1 MPSTT
6 PLRSGA
12 TLRATARPPS
22 LDELGEIPWLNSLTP
37 AERQRALD
45 ALVVNEVQVGELIC
59 RIGRPATYW
68 FGLLD
73 GLLKMSNDDSQGA
86 VITFTG
92 VAPGGWFGE
101 GTVLKREPCRFH
113 AQALSRSQLAILPV
127 EAFHALL
134 DNSIRFN
141 RLVMDQLNERLS
153 HFIGAREW
161 ERLRRP
167 DLRVACQLAQLHNP
181 VLHPRAGTVVKLR
194 QQELADLAG
203 LSRQCVNRS
212 LAQLQVRGLVR
223 VQYGGVQVLDAAAL
237 AREVRTGHG

>member
-1 MPSTT
+1 MTSESKDA
-6 PLRSGA
+6 R
-12 TLRATARPPS
+12 TLAA
-22 LDELGEIPWLNSLTP
+22 DIPWLAVLTDAERDRAWNSLRFAAADTGTLVCRQG
-37 AERQRALD
+37 ERIAGWLG
-45 ALVVNEVQVGELIC
+45 V
-59 RIGRPATYW
+59 
-68 FGLLD
+68 LD
-73 GLLKMSNDDSQGA
+73 GLVRVASTDQSGCTTT
-86 VITFTG
+86 ITG
-92 VAPGGWFGE
+92 VLAGGWFGE

-153 HFIGAREW
+153 QFIAAREW

>member
-1 MPSTT
+1 MTSESKDA
-6 PLRSGA
+6 R
-12 TLRATARPPS
+12 TLAA
-22 LDELGEIPWLNSLTP
+22 DIPWLAVLTDAERDRAWNSLRFAAADTGTLVCRQG
-37 AERQRALD
+37 ERIAGWLG
-45 ALVVNEVQVGELIC
+45 V
-59 RIGRPATYW
+59 
-68 FGLLD
+68 LD
-73 GLLKMSNDDSQGA
+73 GLVRVASTDQSGCTTT
-86 VITFTG
+86 ITG
-92 VAPGGWFGE
+92 VLAGGWFGE

-153 HFIGAREW
+153 QFIAAREW

-223 VQYGGVQVLDAAAL
+223 VLYGGVQVLDAAAL
-237 AREVRTGHG
+237 AREVRASHG

>member
-1 MPSTT
+1 MTSESKDA
-6 PLRSGA
+6 R
-12 TLRATARPPS
+12 TLAA
-22 LDELGEIPWLNSLTP
+22 EIPWLAVLTDAERDRAWNSLRFAAADTGTLVCRQG
-37 AERQRALD
+37 ERIAGWLG
-45 ALVVNEVQVGELIC
+45 V
-59 RIGRPATYW
+59 
-68 FGLLD
+68 LD
-73 GLLKMSNDDSQGA
+73 GLVRVASTDQSGCTTT
-86 VITFTG
+86 ITG
-92 VAPGGWFGE
+92 VLAGGWFGE

>member
-1 MPSTT
+1 MTSESKDA
-6 PLRSGA
+6 R
-12 TLRATARPPS
+12 TLAA
-22 LDELGEIPWLNSLTP
+22 DIPWLAVLTDAERDRAWNSLRFAAADTGTLVCRQG
-37 AERQRALD
+37 ERIAGWLG
-45 ALVVNEVQVGELIC
+45 V
-59 RIGRPATYW
+59 
-68 FGLLD
+68 LD
-73 GLLKMSNDDSQGA
+73 GLVRVASTDQSGCTTT
-86 VITFTG
+86 ITG
-92 VAPGGWFGE
+92 VLAGGWFGE

-237 AREVRTGHG
+237 AREVRASHG

>member
-1 MPSTT
+1 MTSESTDA
-6 PLRSGA
+6 R
-12 TLRATARPPS
+12 TLAA
-22 LDELGEIPWLNSLTP
+22 DIPWLAVLTDADRDRAWNSLRFAAADAGTLVCRQG
-37 AERQRALD
+37 ERIAGWLG
-45 ALVVNEVQVGELIC
+45 V
-59 RIGRPATYW
+59 
-68 FGLLD
+68 LD
-73 GLLKMSNDDSQGA
+73 GLVRVASTDQSGCTTT
-86 VITFTG
+86 ITG
-92 VAPGGWFGE
+92 VLAGGWFGE

-153 HFIGAREW
+153 QFIAAREW

-212 LAQLQVRGLVR
+212 LAQLQERGLVR

-237 AREVRTGHG
+237 AREVRTSHG

>member
-1 MPSTT
+1 MTSESKDA
-6 PLRSGA
+6 R
-12 TLRATARPPS
+12 TLAA
-22 LDELGEIPWLNSLTP
+22 EIPWLAVLTDAERDRAWNSLRFAAADAGTLVCRQG
-37 AERQRALD
+37 ERIAGWLG
-45 ALVVNEVQVGELIC
+45 V
-59 RIGRPATYW
+59 
-68 FGLLD
+68 LD
-73 GLLKMSNDDSQGA
+73 GLVRVASTDQSGCTTT
-86 VITFTG
+86 ITG
-92 VAPGGWFGE
+92 VLAGGWFGE